1 MRLDVGLVYRPGKN
15 LEFSVVGQYLLDSQ
29 QGPEMTAR
37 NTSYMVEPER
47 AAFARVTYKF

>member
-1 MRLDVGLVYRPGKN
+1 MRLDVGLVYRPRKN

-37 NTSYMVEPER
+37 NTSQMVEPER
-47 AAFARVTYKF
+47 AIFAHVTYKF